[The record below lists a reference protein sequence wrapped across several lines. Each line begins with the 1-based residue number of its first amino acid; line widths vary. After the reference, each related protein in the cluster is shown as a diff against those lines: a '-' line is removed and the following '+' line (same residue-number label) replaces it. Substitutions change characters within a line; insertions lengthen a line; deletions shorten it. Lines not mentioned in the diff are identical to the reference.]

1 MDDDE
6 QLTAAE
12 QAALDAQRNAP
23 EPEAPAQDALATP
36 QEGAEIPEGE
46 AGVEPPAIADKR
58 QGDPAAALVQERER
72 RREVERQAA
81 EDRRKYEAR
90 FEELLKLVPQPAQQQ
105 APEAPAIP
113 DVQTDVVGHIVG
125 TMQQLGASQQQI
137 EREIVEQRQQR
148 QQRQVVATIQ
158 QQAAAM
164 ETAYRA
170 EHPEYDDAMQYL
182 RDIRAQQL
190 RALGVTDPARI
201 AQQIQADAF
210 DVAVVAL
217 REGANPAERL
227 HRFAE
232 ASRWTPPAAGAPAEP
247 AAAAVSDQA
256 ARLSMVQQGQQHA
269 RNLGGVRGNGPSPM
283 TASKL
288 LDMDD
293 DAFLETLKKSKDAR
307 KLMGA

>member
-12 QAALDAQRNAP
+12 QAALDAQRNMP
-23 EPEAPAQDALATP
+23 EPEAPEPPAAEVP
-36 QEGAEIPEGE
+36 QEGVDASEGE
-46 AGVEPPAIADKR
+46 AGAEPAAIADKR

-105 APEAPAIP
+105 ASPEPAIP
-113 DVQTDVVGHIVG
+113 DVQTDPVGHIVG

-137 EREIVEQRQQR
+137 ERALAEQRQQE
-148 QQRQVVATIQ
+148 QQRQVVTTIQ
-158 QQAAAM
+158 QRAAAL

-170 EHPEYDDAMQYL
+170 EHPEYDDSMRYL
-182 RDIRAQQL
+182 QAVRTRQL
-190 RALGVTDPARI
+190 QSLGITDPARI
-201 AQQIQADAF
+201 AQQIQTDAF
-210 DVAVVAL
+210 QVAVAAIQ
-217 REGANPAERL
+217 EGANPAERL
-227 HRFAE
+227 QRFAE
-232 ASRWTPPAAGAPAEP
+232 ASGWVPPAAGAPAEP
-247 AAAAVSDQA
+247 AAAAVPDQA